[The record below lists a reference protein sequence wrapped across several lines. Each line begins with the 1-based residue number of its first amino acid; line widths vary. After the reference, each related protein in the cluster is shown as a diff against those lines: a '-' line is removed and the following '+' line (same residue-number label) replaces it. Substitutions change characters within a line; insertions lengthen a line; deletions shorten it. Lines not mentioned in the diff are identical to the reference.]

1 MFIFILIWERFP
13 IWRLFFR
20 LKPPTSSL
28 FHSKKSPDNL
38 EPMHVN
44 GSTSDGWKRPR
55 KNESTRGQMAVFLGH
70 NVLLIFSFEHHH
82 PVLCFFL
89 MLLVGLEDVW
99 CCDLQRR
106 REKLN
111 MTPHTKPADPIVFR
125 TQRPANDESRRSWGL
140 YLWNIL
146 HHTGNTRGIKDA
158 KRLEECHAQGLTDRT
173 FQGLLVISLD
183 LQLGRSQALC
193 MKPASLTPQRWWNW
207 WILILLSGCKPW
219 TLLVENCG
227 STLVCDRKS

>member
-1 MFIFILIWERFP
+1 MGWNHQPVFFSIQKSRLI
-13 IWRLFFR
+13 IWNQCMSTA
-20 LKPPTSSL
+20 PPQMAG
-28 FHSKKSPDNL
+28 KAK
-38 EPMHVN
+38 
-44 GSTSDGWKRPR
+44 

-70 NVLLIFSFEHHH
+70 SVLLIFSFEHHH

-106 REKLN
+106 REKPK

-158 KRLEECHAQGLTDRT
+158 KCLEECHAQGLTDRT
-173 FQGLLVISLD
+173 FQGLLVSEYLWIFSLAD
-183 LQLGRSQALC
+183 LRHC
-193 MKPASLTPQRWWNW
+193 VWNQH
-207 WILILLSGCKPW
+207 L
-219 TLLVENCG
+219 
-227 STLVCDRKS
+227 